1 MKMPHPLVLLA
12 DWPTLRDGLEQK
24 EF

>member
-12 DWPTLRDGLEQK
+12 DWPMLRDGLEQK